1 MEVIC
6 EIGICNRE
14 KNARA
19 RAHKRENFSEESE
32 SNVEQKEKKIGR
44 DVARVIK
51 ILLRENVN
59 ILRDR
64 IGDARLVLLATPRCI
79 SRFIIINASLN
90 PFPVIRRSAL
100 KKRFSDKDSLLKEF
114 ASREDTRKRGRDI
127 SDLLGP

>member
-19 RAHKRENFSEESE
+19 RTRERTFLEESE

-51 ILLRENVN
+51 IFERTQTFYEIGSVM
-59 ILRDR
+59 RDSFYWLPP
-64 IGDARLVLLATPRCI
+64 AALTVLL
-79 SRFIIINASLN
+79 
-90 PFPVIRRSAL
+90 
-100 KKRFSDKDSLLKEF
+100 
-114 ASREDTRKRGRDI
+114 
-127 SDLLGP
+127 